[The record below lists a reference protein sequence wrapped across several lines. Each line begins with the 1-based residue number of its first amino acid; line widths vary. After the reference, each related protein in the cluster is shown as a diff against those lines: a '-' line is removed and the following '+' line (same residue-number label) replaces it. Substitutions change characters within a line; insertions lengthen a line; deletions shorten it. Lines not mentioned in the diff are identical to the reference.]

1 MPAAACALAALGVP
15 VLLRLQRELPTARHG
30 LIDALTALGLDVAR
44 PLDAA
49 RATAALASVRVAA
62 LDLPTYAPALDRLVA
77 LRPLLGVRTV
87 AQTLMK
93 LLDPL
98 AASARAVG
106 VFHAPYLP
114 STAAA
119 LAALGRRGVCVQA
132 LGGLP
137 EAAPGKIVRVC
148 RAGGEP
154 QTIDLRALPALD
166 GAALDGAALDE
177 SAAALNR
184 AALDGVEGPMM
195 RAAAAAALLLHAA
208 RDVDPLAAAAD
219 ARRVLASGEARSVA
233 ARLAGA

>member
-1 MPAAACALAALGVP
+1 LA
-15 VLLRLQRELPTARHG
+15 T
-30 LIDALTALGLDVAR
+30 
-44 PLDAA
+44 
-49 RATAALASVRVAA
+49 VRVAA

-119 LAALGRRGVCVQA
+119 LAALGRRGLCVQA

-137 EAAPGKIVRVC
+137 EASPGKIVRVC
-148 RAGGEP
+148 RASGEP

-166 GAALDGAALDE
+166 GAAPDE
-177 SAAALNR
+177 SATALNR
-184 AALDGVEGPMM
+184 AALDGVEAPMM
-195 RAAAAAALLLHAA
+195 RATAAAALLLHAA
-208 RDVDPLAAAAD
+208 REVDPLAAAAD
-219 ARRVLASGEARSVA
+219 ARRVLASGEARAVA

>member
-1 MPAAACALAALGVP
+1 VP
-15 VLLRLQRELPTARHG
+15 VLLRLQRDLATARHG
-30 LIDALTALGLDVAR
+30 LVDALLALGLSTAR

-49 RATAALASVRVAA
+49 RAATALATVRVAA
-62 LDLPTYAPALDRLVA
+62 LDLPTYAAPLDRLVA

-98 AASARAVG
+98 VSPARAVG

-114 STAAA
+114 STAQA
-119 LAALGRRGVCVQA
+119 LAALGRRGLCVQA

-154 QTIDLRALPALD
+154 QTIDLRALSALD
-166 GAALDGAALDE
+166 GAALAESALDE
-177 SAAALNR
+177 AAPALNR
-184 AALDGVEGPMM
+184 AALDGVEAPMM
-195 RAAAAAALLLHAA
+195 RAVAAAAVLLHAA
-208 RDVDPLAAAAD
+208 RDVDPIAAAAD
-219 ARRVLASGEARSVA
+219 ARRVLASGEARAVA